1 MLQHT
6 FTMRRR
12 HSCANTDTHSQR
24 FPVGN
29 QTRDNLFCHTLIST
43 SLTLSQSPVILS
55 SSSSS
60 LVSSLLLKDSI
71 SNLYILLMSA
81 LLLLKILSPNQIYQL
96 APMLLLLFAL
106 VSVKPRKLDL
116 LSGSLSSS
124 SFLLFHFVH
133 ALPRFSPPSGKA
145 SLCAFLPLCPCQL
158 HPACSLSLLR
168 MTSLPSV
175 IFLCFSP
182 PSLMVS
188 CVLLRCFVPFFF
200 FVAFFLQAACPLIAP
215 LLLLLR
221 QSSVHAAGEPVTDEN
236 ACLSLC

>member
-1 MLQHT
+1 M
-6 FTMRRR
+6 
-12 HSCANTDTHSQR
+12 
-24 FPVGN
+24 GN

-81 LLLLKILSPNQIYQL
+81 LLLLKILSPNQIHQL

-124 SFLLFHFVH
+124 F
-133 ALPRFSPPSGKA
+133 FSS
-145 SLCAFLPLCPCQL
+145 LPLCARTSTLLSPVSEGFSVRFP
-158 HPACSLSLLR
+158 HSVSLSASSSLLP
-168 MTSLPSV
+168 L
-175 IFLCFSP
+175 LALNDFSP
-182 PSLMVS
+182 LTVSLFLSVS
-188 CVLLRCFVPFFF
+188 
-200 FVAFFLQAACPLIAP
+200 PLP
-215 LLLLLR
+215 LLWSLVYY
-221 QSSVHAAGEPVTDEN
+221 SSV
-236 ACLSLC
+236 LFRFFSSSLYPHCTSSPPPAPELCPRSR